1 MKQSVNASKSGV
13 SNIVLLAN
21 GENPNVK
28 SRAIPCE
35 ADILIRT
42 CNDYY
47 VGWRLAPSEV
57 PTIPMGL
64 RDSLIRFKYLET
76 DGSKCTSIR

>member
-35 ADILIRT
+35 ADNYL
-42 CNDYY
+42 
-47 VGWRLAPSEV
+47 SERV
-57 PTIPMGL
+57 TTIM
-64 RDSLIRFKYLET
+64 
-76 DGSKCTSIR
+76 

>member
-64 RDSLIRFKYLET
+64 RDSLIRI
-76 DGSKCTSIR
+76 S

>member
-35 ADILIRT
+35 ADNYLSERVT
-42 CNDYY
+42 TNHYG

-64 RDSLIRFKYLET
+64 RDSLIRI
-76 DGSKCTSIR
+76 S

>member
-13 SNIVLLAN
+13 SRQLLAN

-28 SRAIPCE
+28 PRAIPCE
-35 ADILIRT
+35 ADIFIGT

-47 VGWRLAPSEV
+47 VGQRLALLEV

-64 RDSLIRFKYLET
+64 RDSLIRI
-76 DGSKCTSIR
+76 S